1 MRYGRTVRGSSP
13 REEAIDLE
21 RVREMGELIYI
32 KEWISASNLED
43 LQECEFDKIHKD
55 LLVKELIDNKYV
67 ICGDSHQS
75 FNLKCIPLFNDGYLM
90 LSMRRW
96 AEVMHDAYLQIAPE
110 VWPEPYFYSV
120 ALCDVEENLPHE

>member
-1 MRYGRTVRGSSP
+1 
-13 REEAIDLE
+13 
-21 RVREMGELIYI
+21 MGELLYI
-32 KEWISASNLED
+32 KEWISASNLKD
-43 LQECEFDKIHKD
+43 LQECEFDKMHKD

-120 ALCDVEENLPHE
+120 AFCDVEENLPHE